1 MENHEAIMS
10 DDYLNPETD
19 IAIIGMA
26 CRFPDADNP
35 EEYWNNLRS
44 GHESRTDLTD
54 EELKSAG
61 LSQDLL
67 DNPNYVKAGMFL
79 KGVENFDAGFF
90 GFSPLDA
97 KIMDPQH
104 RHFLECSWEAFENA
118 GYNPEN
124 ISGAV
129 GVFAGSG
136 QNGYLPYNVQT
147 NPELEDEV
155 GFFLLRHTGND
166 KDFLTTR
173 ASYLFNLK
181 GPSINVQTACSTS
194 LVAIHTA
201 VQSLLNG
208 ESDMALAAGVTIEL
222 NKFGYLYKASEIL
235 SSDGHCRPFEAD
247 SDGTVFGSGVGVVI
261 LKRLEDAQRDGDTI
275 HAIIKSSAINNDG
288 AGKVSY
294 LAPSVDGH
302 AAAAREAL
310 EIGAIDPDTVT
321 YIECHG
327 TGTLLGDPIEV
338 AALSQAYG
346 TALDTEA
353 PIAAKQFCGIGSVK
367 SNIGHTDTA
376 AGVASLLKVVGCLK
390 NRQLVP
396 TLHFNKAN
404 PSIDFANSPFYVN
417 AELKDWRAQNILRA
431 GVSSLGVGGTN
442 AHIILQEAPGQSPS
456 AESPRQQQLIL
467 LSARSEKSLQ
477 KTKVKYIDFL
487 SDHSN
492 LNIAD
497 AAYTLT
503 LGRKHFEKR
512 LFVVADSVQSALQQ
526 LEGGNNESEIGIASA
541 PREAR
546 EVAFMF
552 AGGGAQY
559 PNMGRHLYESE
570 PVYRETIDAC
580 LQYLQEFIDYDLKA
594 LLYPSGTDTDSI
606 KAAAKELRRPSRS
619 LPALLTTQYAQAKL
633 WQSWGVN
640 PEAMIG
646 HSMGENTAACLSG
659 VLSLKD
665 ALGLVAL
672 RGQLFETLEEGGMLS
687 VSLDEQDLRPRLGD
701 TLDIAAIN
709 APGLAVASG
718 PVAELDK
725 LQAELEKE
733 EISCQRI
740 HINVAAHS
748 RMLASMLKPF
758 GDYLR
763 SITLNAPAIPFLS
776 NLSGTWITDEEAT
789 DPEYWVNHLRHT
801 VRFADGVE
809 TLLKAD
815 KYVLLEVGPGK
826 TLSTLAGMHGAKKA
840 ADTIQPSMRHPD
852 DDKPDLDF
860 MLTSMGIV
868 WQGNGDIDWQTFYRD
883 QQRHRIP
890 LPTYSFDHARHWVEA
905 NKTIAPGGGTLPRF
919 EKPEEWCYQP
929 VWQQSSLPIA
939 QTTASIANQTVVLLG
954 DDRTLTQ
961 RLQETLLNAGCAVIR
976 VTSGR
981 SFSRSGDQQFGLRFN
996 NPDDYIHLVSD
1007 LLNRDSK
1014 PTVFIH
1020 TLAGEIDSQLNVNTA
1035 KSQRYKVFD
1044 SLLYLAQALGGED
1057 LEHTI
1062 RLVVLT
1068 QQMQQLAGEELQN
1081 PLQSLVLGPC
1091 RVIPNENPMIHTCAL
1106 DIAENHLENA
1116 AFYQRCIHHLF
1127 PETSAREATVA
1138 LRGASSFQ
1146 LQLNRQPASA
1156 SNSTSLIKPEGVY
1169 LVTGGLGGLGMI
1181 AAQALA
1187 EKQKVTIALMS
1198 RHVLPERDY
1207 WPQLKQEG
1215 GGEAEKIA
1223 IIEQLEAAGSRVLI
1237 VKGDVGKQADLQ
1249 RVKQTIES
1257 EAGPINGIIHT
1268 AGVIRDGIIQLKE
1281 TSDVDAVMAPKV
1293 LGTLALVETFNP
1305 AQLDFLLLYSST
1317 SAFTGLA
1324 GQVDYTAANAFLDCL
1339 AHYYSGKGINTVTS
1353 INWPA
1358 WKTIGMAANSAKA
1371 VPVGKIGGRPV
1382 AHPFLGRLEEGDNE
1396 KLYTTQFSVDKF
1408 WLLKEHRI
1416 KNGGCLIP
1424 GSGYIELARAAL
1436 ADTEAKPVVI
1446 EKAQFLYPFFVGDQ
1460 ETKSLQVRLTA
1471 KEGGYQFVAS
1481 SGDDEEA
1488 IEHTTGTIRIDESI
1502 TNALAK
1508 ETADIA
1514 ALQQQCNA
1522 REQLYTDPD
1531 HHPFL
1536 DFGSHWECLEKV
1548 HVGDKQALIDLSLKP
1563 EYADELEQL
1572 RLHPALL
1579 DLATAGAQVLI
1590 DGYDP
1595 YAELYVPIG
1604 YGKLE
1609 FAGSMP
1615 QKVYSHVTF
1624 VRHTHAKEAG
1634 NDTVNF
1640 TVSMYDENGK
1650 LFCRI
1655 TDFTMQRVHDVAAIT
1670 QQVASGEHEVDP
1682 TLQKVLD
1689 LGIAP
1694 AEGKAVIENLLSS
1707 NLLPEVAVSVFD
1719 INGLFEELR
1728 KLSAPPEADVDEGPA
1743 HDADADPDI
1752 PVLEAKLLEHPAL
1765 KQVFVRSHLDED
1777 GSRRFIAHFVVDDM
1791 ASATVSELRKY
1802 ARQHL
1807 DAEMVP
1813 QHFVELYQV
1822 PTNEKGEVDRT
1833 QMLDPFAPESKYV
1846 APRTSTEKQLAKIW
1860 QDLLG
1865 VDKVGLRDNFFDIG
1879 GHSLVSIRVIV
1890 RAEKKLGVRLD
1901 QAKMV
1906 LLTLEQLA
1914 ADIDGEKP
1922 NLETVTDESAESISS
1937 KKSDGSKQSSKF
1949 LRSIFGQK

>member
-1 MENHEAIMS
+1 MS
-10 DDYLNPETD
+10 EDYLNSETD
-19 IAIIGMA
+19 IAIVGMA
-26 CRFPDADNP
+26 CRFPDAENP
-35 EEYWNNLRS
+35 DEYWNNLRN

-54 EELKSAG
+54 EELKAAG
-61 LSQDLL
+61 LSQDLI

-124 ISGAV
+124 IAGAV

-147 NPELEDEV
+147 NPELEEEV

-166 KDFLTTR
+166 KDFLATR

-181 GPSINVQTACSTS
+181 GPSVNVQTACSTS

-201 VQSLLNG
+201 VQGLLNG
-208 ESDMALAAGVTIEL
+208 ECDMALAAGVTIEL
-222 NKFGYLYKASEIL
+222 NKLGYLFKASEIL

-247 SDGTVFGSGVGVVI
+247 SDGTVFGSGIGAVI
-261 LKRLEDAQRDGDTI
+261 LKRLEDAQRDGDNI

-310 EIGAIDPDTVT
+310 EIGGIDPDTVT

-338 AALSQAYG
+338 AALSQAYS
-346 TALDTEA
+346 TALETEA
-353 PIAAKQFCGIGSVK
+353 PIAEKQFCGIGSVK

-376 AGVASLLKVVGCLK
+376 AGVASLMKVVGCLK

-396 TLHFNKAN
+396 TLHYNNPN

-417 AELKDWRAQNILRA
+417 AELKDWQSTEVLRA

-442 AHIILQEAPGQSPS
+442 AHIILQEAPKASSSGD
-456 AESPRQQQLIL
+456 SPRQKQLML
-467 LSARSEKSLQ
+467 FSARSEKSLQ
-477 KTKVKYIDFL
+477 KSKVKYIDFL
-487 SDHSN
+487 SDN
-492 LNIAD
+492 TEINIAD
-497 AAYTLT
+497 AAYTLAV
-503 LGRKHFEKR
+503 GRKHFEKR
-512 LFVVADSVQSALQQ
+512 YFVVADSVQSALQQ
-526 LEGGNNESEIGIASA
+526 LEGGNPDEEVGIVSA
-541 PREAR
+541 PRESR
-546 EVAFMF
+546 DIAFMF
-552 AGGGAQY
+552 AGGGAQH

-570 PVYRETIDAC
+570 TLYRETIDTC
-580 LQYLQEFIDYDLKA
+580 LNYLKEFIDYDLKA
-594 LLYPSGTDTDSI
+594 LLYPPNDKDSI

-640 PEAMIG
+640 PEALIG

-718 PVAELDK
+718 PVSELDK

-748 RMLASMLKPF
+748 RMLTSMLKPF

-763 SITLNAPAIPFLS
+763 SITLNTPEIPFLS
-776 NLSGTWITDEEAT
+776 NLSGSWITDEEAT

-840 ADTIQPSMRHPD
+840 SDTIQPSMRHPED
-852 DDKPDLDF
+852 EKLDLDF
-860 MLTSMGIV
+860 MLASMGII
-868 WQGNGDIDWQTFYRD
+868 WQGHGNIDWQTFYD
-883 QQRHRIP
+883 NQQRHRIP

-905 NKTIAPGGGTLPRF
+905 NKTIAPGGSNLPRF

-929 VWQQSSLPIA
+929 VWQQSPLPASLTADNIA
-939 QTTASIANQTVVLLG
+939 KQTVVVLG
-954 DDRTLTQ
+954 DDGSLTKQ
-961 RLQETLLNAGCAVIR
+961 LQETLATAGSRVIS
-976 VTSGR
+976 VAPGKTYNHKN
-981 SFSRSGDQQFGLRFN
+981 DQQFELRFN
-996 NPDDYIHLVSD
+996 NPDDYIHLVSE
-1007 LLNRDSK
+1007 LLTSDHK
-1014 PTVFIH
+1014 PTAFIH
-1020 TLAGEIDSQLNVNTA
+1020 TLACETSDQLNVSTA
-1035 KSQRYKVFD
+1035 NSERYKAFD

-1062 RLVVLT
+1062 RLLVIT
-1068 QQMQQLAGEELQN
+1068 KQMQQLAGEELQN

-1106 DIAENHLENA
+1106 DIAENHIENA
-1116 AFYQRCIHHLF
+1116 AFYQRCMAYIF
-1127 PETSAREATVA
+1127 PETSPRESTVA
-1138 LRGASSFQ
+1138 LRGSSSFE
-1146 LQLNRQPASA
+1146 LQLNRQTAS
-1156 SNSTSLIKPEGVY
+1156 SDTPSSLIKADGVY

-1187 EKQKVTIALMS
+1187 EKQNITLALMS
-1198 RHVLPERDY
+1198 RHVLPERDF
-1207 WPQLKQEG
+1207 WPQLKEEG
-1215 GGEAEKIA
+1215 GSEAEKIV
-1223 IIEQLEAAGSRVLI
+1223 IIEQLENAGSKVLL
-1237 VKGDVGKQADLQ
+1237 VKGDVSNQADLQ
-1249 RVKQTIES
+1249 GIKADIES
-1257 EAGPINGIIHT
+1257 KAGPVNGIIHT
-1268 AGVIRDGIIQLKE
+1268 AGIIRDGIIQLKE
-1281 TSDVDAVMAPKV
+1281 VADVDAVMAPKV
-1293 LGTLALVETFNP
+1293 LGTLALAETFNP
-1305 AQLDFLLLYSST
+1305 EQLDFLLLYSST

-1324 GQVDYTAANAFLDCL
+1324 GQIDYTSANAFLDCL

-1358 WKTIGMAANSAKA
+1358 WKSTGMAANSAKA
-1371 VPVGKIGGRPV
+1371 IPVGKIGGRPV
-1382 AHPFLGRLEEGDNE
+1382 AHPFLGRCLEENDQE
-1396 KLYTTQFSVDKF
+1396 KLYSSQFSVDKF

-1424 GSGYIELARAAL
+1424 GSGYIELARAAI
-1436 ADTEAKPVVI
+1436 AGTEAKPIVI
-1446 EKAQFLYPFFVGDQ
+1446 EKAEFLYPFFVGDQ
-1460 ETKSLQVRLTA
+1460 EVKSLEVKLTA
-1471 KEGGYQFVAS
+1471 NENGYRFVAS
-1481 SGDDEEA
+1481 SGDDDEV
-1488 IEHTTGTIRIDESI
+1488 IEHTTGSIRIDE
-1502 TNALAK
+1502 TLVNTLASD
-1508 ETADIA
+1508 TVDIA
-1514 ALQQQCNA
+1514 ALQQKCNV

-1548 HVGDKQALIDLSLKP
+1548 HVGDKQALIDLALKP
-1563 EYADELEQL
+1563 EYTEELKQIH
-1572 RLHPALL
+1572 LHPALL

-1595 YAELYVPIG
+1595 YTELYVPVG

-1609 FAGSMP
+1609 FIGNMP
-1615 QKVYSHVTF
+1615 QKLYSHVDF
-1624 VRHTHAKEAG
+1624 VSHTQAEDTG
-1634 NDTVNF
+1634 NEVVTF
-1640 TVSMYDENGK
+1640 TVKMYDEAGK

-1655 TDFTMQRVHDVAAIT
+1655 TDFTMQRIHDVDAIK

-1694 AEGKAVIENLLSS
+1694 AEGKAVLETILSS
-1707 NLLPEVAVSVFD
+1707 NLLSEVAISVFD
-1719 INGLFEELR
+1719 INGLFSELR
-1728 KLSAPPEADVDEGPA
+1728 KLSAPTEAEVEEGPT

-1752 PVLEAKLLEHPAL
+1752 PGLEAKLLEHPAL
-1765 KQVFVRSHLDED
+1765 QKVFVRSHLDED
-1777 GSRRFIAHFVVDDM
+1777 GSRRFIAHYVVDDM
-1791 ASATVSELRKY
+1791 ESATVSELRKY

-1807 DAEMVP
+1807 EAEMVP
-1813 QHFVELYQV
+1813 QHFVELYEI
-1822 PTNEKGEVDRT
+1822 PTDDEGQVDRS

-1901 QAKMV
+1901 QAKMA

-1914 ADIDGEKP
+1914 ADVDQQKPAEQQSSSP
-1922 NLETVTDESAESISS
+1922 NLDTPSNSKDNKSTDS
-1937 KKSDGSKQSSKF
+1937 KGTKF
-1949 LRSIFGQK
+1949 LTSIFGRK